1 MFPGPGFYELR
12 SIWVADSFDDLTG
25 PNTGTV
31 QPLLGIQWSTRR
43 PVHVDNSA
51 EVAEWYAATMREALS
66 EQDLSQM
73 NGEVLVRIWPELFLP
88 PRVRWAWES
97 RFSELR

>member
-1 MFPGPGFYELR
+1 MFPGPGYWELR
-12 SIWVADSFDDLTG
+12 SIWVAAFLDDLTG
-25 PNTGTV
+25 PSTGTV
-31 QPLLGIQWSTRR
+31 EPLPGIQGPTRR
-43 PVHVDNSA
+43 PVHLDNLA
-51 EVAEWYAATMREALS
+51 EVAAWYAATMREALS